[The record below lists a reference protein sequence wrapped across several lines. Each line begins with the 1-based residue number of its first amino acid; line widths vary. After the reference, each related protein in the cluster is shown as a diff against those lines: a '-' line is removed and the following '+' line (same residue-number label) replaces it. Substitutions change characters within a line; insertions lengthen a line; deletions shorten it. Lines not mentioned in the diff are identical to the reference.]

1 MSTDSST
8 RLVATIRGAALAV
21 LGAIVLGFAVIELM
35 SIYAFVENARRTE
48 GLVVALT
55 AGPAHSQV
63 QFVDPHTGE
72 QNTFP
77 GNGLGASHRVGDRV
91 MVLWLRRDGVIDARL
106 NEPGPLWGF
115 SFLTGATG
123 LILMIGGVL
132 VLRRRSSE
140 RGVA

>member
-1 MSTDSST
+1 MRVLSGVAMRTDSST

-48 GLVVALT
+48 ERVVALT

-63 QFVDPHTGE
+63 QFIDPHTGQ

-77 GNGLGASHRVGDRV
+77 GNGLGASHRVGDPRGHPPHAGR
-91 MVLWLRRDGVIDARL
+91 LRATPAAAVRGGESDHHHAR
-106 NEPGPLWGF
+106 
-115 SFLTGATG
+115 
-123 LILMIGGVL
+123 GGS
-132 VLRRRSSE
+132 RR
-140 RGVA
+140 